1 MNAYGTKAKC
11 CDKLSDGKL
20 YSCLFHDSL
29 VAKLSDFS
37 LRKDKCTLE
46 FPPFFS
52 QKVS

>member
-1 MNAYGTKAKC
+1 MNACGSKAKC
-11 CDKLSDGKL
+11 CDKLNNGKL
-20 YSCLFHDSL
+20 YFCLFHDSR

-46 FPPFFS
+46 FPPFIS